1 MQSQGSRP
9 KFALEPQLDLN
20 EGRPEMIIIRLAVA
34 RDMQQSRLP
43 WLLLT
48 RQESRFPRH
57 AR

>member
-20 EGRPEMIIIRLAVA
+20 EGRTEMIIIRLTVA
-34 RDMQQSRLP
+34 RDMQQSRRP

-48 RQESRFPRH
+48 RQETRVSRH